1 MMVGDG
7 ICKPEVRRKKTL
19 PRLEME
25 TLPLQR
31 ASVFNPNRAT
41 FFFFFF
47 FRNCRQ
53 KSRMP
58 LMDKNGANVFLWRGI
73 ECKVEKT
80 LEGSESRGCKLKCLK
95 VGK

>member
-31 ASVFNPNRAT
+31 ASVFNPNRTT

-47 FRNCRQ
+47 
-53 KSRMP
+53 
-58 LMDKNGANVFLWRGI
+58 L
-73 ECKVEKT
+73 
-80 LEGSESRGCKLKCLK
+80 
-95 VGK
+95 